1 MQVSAIKNS
10 ITTNYQNTSPQKQGM
25 TNSVKQTELPSFAD
39 AKSLVNV
46 SFTRD
51 ILGYALDGDWDG
63 IKSELDKGV
72 SVNYQDYDGYSALF
86 WTCYEGHIDLVEK
99 LLEQPDINV
108 NVKTRHGGTPLYE
121 ACNKGHKEV
130 VAKLLEHPDIL
141 VDSGS
146 DYNTPLERAER
157 DGNADIVQ
165 MLRSYEF
172 GVDRRKIAESVKN
185 SDINAC
191 YSKDGYNQLHRA
203 VLFKN
208 EPKVDLLLKN
218 PEVDVNRTDK
228 NEGQTPLILAVVKGH
243 DDIAKKLI
251 ECPNI
256 DINKTDSVNKQTAL
270 MWAIR
275 NMKTDLVEK
284 ILQHPD
290 LDINK
295 QDKFG
300 RTALHL
306 ATIVN
311 LPRAAE
317 KILEHP
323 DVDVLIKDSEG
334 KTADCYNFKPMISSY
349 QRGVD
354 RRRNVLSMPTN
365 IPVDINKLSP
375 EQNIWSE
382 EEIGGKFKSLICNK
396 DFRSAEKMMEET
408 PLINLE
414 GDDNPILVEVC
425 STGKPAF
432 VQKVFDYR
440 KAQPE
445 MRAEYDKRR
454 KDYIEN
460 TIPNLSYDEL
470 KENLVALNTPEGFK
484 LLMDSEQFNPNDKT
498 GKNTMFEYA
507 CKLDKTGNLAKE
519 ILSKFDDVDTKRAKA
534 SASREIR
541 EMVIKYETQDK
552 YKLKFDNIKRN
563 LFKPE
568 TKELAVNQLK
578 TYIDSEDFNPD
589 MTDSFGNSAL
599 HIVASMPDD
608 SARGLIQKLLTKG
621 VKLNSKNITSQNA
634 LISAI
639 KAFRIADSD
648 EDKTLILSNIKFLL
662 DKGLDVNEPDSN
674 GQTAFHHAC
683 CTTSVA
689 LLNMILAKNPHILE
703 KDKLGHKG
711 GYYLSTPQMKE
722 VYYNYVS

>member
-1 MQVSAIKNS
+1 MQVSAIKNN
-10 ITTNYQNTSPQKQGM
+10 ITTNYRNTSAQKQCM
-25 TNSVKQTELPSFAD
+25 TDSVKQTELPAFAD

-51 ILGYALDGDWDG
+51 ILGYAMNGDWDG
-63 IKSELDKGV
+63 IKSELDRGV
-72 SVNYQDYDGYSALF
+72 SVNYQDYDKYSPLF
-86 WTCYEGHIDLVEK
+86 WACYEGNVNVVEK

-108 NVKTRHGGTPLYE
+108 NLKTRHGGTPLYE
-121 ACNKGHKEV
+121 ACNKGYKEV
-130 VAKLLEHPDIL
+130 VAKLLEHPDII
-141 VDSGS
+141 VDLGS
-146 DYNTPLERAER
+146 SYTTPLERAER

-191 YSKDGYNQLHRA
+191 CRQDGYNQLHHA
-203 VLFKN
+203 ILFKN
-208 EPKVDLLLKN
+208 EPKIDLLLNN
-218 PEVDVNRTDK
+218 PNVDVNRTDK
-228 NEGQTPLILAVVKGH
+228 KEGKTPLILAVTH
-243 DDIAKKLI
+243 DNDDISQKLI
-251 ECPNI
+251 ECPNV
-256 DINKTDSVNKQTAL
+256 DINKTDNVNKQTAL
-270 MWAIR
+270 MWAVR
-275 NMKTDLVEK
+275 NSKTDLVEK

-306 ATIVN
+306 AAILN
-311 LPRAAE
+311 LPNITG

-354 RRRNVLSMPTN
+354 RRKNVMSMPTS
-365 IPVDINKLSP
+365 IPVDITKLSP

-396 DFRSAEKMMEET
+396 DFKNAEKMMEET

-414 GDDNPILVEVC
+414 GDDNPILIEVC

-432 VQKVFDYR
+432 VQKVFDYK

-445 MRAEYDKRR
+445 MRADYDKRR
-454 KDYIEN
+454 KDYLEN
-460 TIPNLSYDEL
+460 TIPTLSYDEL
-470 KENLVALNTPEGFK
+470 KENLVALHSEEGFK
-484 LLMDSEQFNPNDKT
+484 LLMDSEKFNPNDKT
-498 GKNTMFEYA
+498 GKNTLFEYA
-507 CKLDKTGNLAKE
+507 CKLDKTGKLAKE
-519 ILSKFDDVDTKRAKA
+519 ILSKYDDVDTQKA
-534 SASREIR
+534 RVAASKEIR
-541 EMVIKYETQDK
+541 EMVINYETKDK
-552 YKLKFDNIKRN
+552 YQLKFDNIKRN

-621 VKLNSKNITSQNA
+621 VKLDSKNITNQNA
-634 LISAI
+634 LVSAI
-639 KAFRIADSD
+639 KAFRIANNE
-648 EDKTLILSNIKFLL
+648 EDKTMILSNIKFLL
-662 DKGLDVNEPDSN
+662 DKGLDVNEPDNN

-689 LLNMILAKNPHILE
+689 LLNMVLAKDPHILE
-703 KDKLGHKG
+703 KDKLGHRG